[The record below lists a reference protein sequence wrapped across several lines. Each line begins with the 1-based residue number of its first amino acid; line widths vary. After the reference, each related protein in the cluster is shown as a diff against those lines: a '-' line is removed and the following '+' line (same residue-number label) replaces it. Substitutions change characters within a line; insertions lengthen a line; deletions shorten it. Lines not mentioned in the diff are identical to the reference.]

1 MSTRRIP
8 RLTHLQFL
16 VLGLLRDGER
26 PGRAIREAIA
36 AHGVKRSAPAFYQLM
51 ARLERDRLVDGWYE
65 QVTAGDQAVTERR
78 YRLRPAGARRWAEAR
93 DFYATLIAQANPAV
107 VRCVSG

>member
-1 MSTRRIP
+1 MPRRRLP

-16 VLGLLRDGER
+16 VLGLLRRGEL
-26 PGRAIREAIA
+26 PGRAIRDAIA

-78 YRLRPAGARRWAEAR
+78 YRLRPQGAKLWAEAR
-93 DFYATLIAQANPAV
+93 DFYTTLIAGAGERWSDA
-107 VRCVSG
+107 